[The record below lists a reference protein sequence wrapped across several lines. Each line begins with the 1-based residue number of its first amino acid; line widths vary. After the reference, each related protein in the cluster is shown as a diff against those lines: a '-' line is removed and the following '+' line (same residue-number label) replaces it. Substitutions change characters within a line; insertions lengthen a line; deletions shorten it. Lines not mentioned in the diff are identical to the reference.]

1 MASWD
6 LLDSDSMMN
15 FKSNRFLA
23 VFTWFSTLHFP
34 YQKHTG
40 AQPVDSFGQSH
51 CLVYTAFLLEI
62 DWYLG
67 FTEISWNIGIGR
79 LADFISLSGCWQNV
93 PDYLRM
99 KAQHSKT
106 RQLSCSNANRCIFIN
121 KWTRSTMKHA
131 SAVAAETNASSGSFA
146 MLEADCLD
154 RATACKYCGRII
166 SSWNFPR
173 IKFDYN

>member
-79 LADFISLSGCWQNV
+79 LADFISLSGCWQNAV
-93 PDYLRM
+93 IFLTHPENLHK
-99 KAQHSKT
+99 KAQWTKS
-106 RQLSCSNANRCIFIN
+106 RQLSCSNATRCVFIN
-121 KWTRSTMKHA
+121 RQTKWSMKHT
-131 SAVAAETNASSGSFA
+131 SAIILETKASS
-146 MLEADCLD
+146 LIRL
-154 RATACKYCGRII
+154 
-166 SSWNFPR
+166 
-173 IKFDYN
+173 IKIHSKILKLLQFEKF